1 MKNDKKT
8 IFGWCMYDWA
18 NSAYGTTVVAA
29 LLPNYF
35 ALAVVGEAGVSIAG
49 QTFSATALWGY
60 MLSASALVVFFC
72 APVLGAIADFSAA
85 KKKFLIGFAYTGS
98 LFATLLYFCTAGDV
112 WLTLLLFVG
121 SQVCFVAANVFYD
134 AFLPQITTPERLDA
148 VSSRGYAFGYVGG
161 ALQFAIALA
170 LVAISQF
177 QELPINAGS
186 RLQFAIALALGTMH
200 DVIGISESMA
210 ARIGIGMAGI
220 WWAGWTLFTVK
231 FLKESRGGEL
241 SDGGASRPG
250 GLSYQEAEASRP
262 GGLSYQEVEAS
273 RPGGLSY
280 REKGE
285 GTGHAELRW
294 HDYLKI
300 GINRTLATVEKV
312 RRFKHLTL
320 FLIAYLV
327 YNDGIHTV
335 STMATIYGTQ
345 ELNLSTTV
353 LMVTLLAV
361 QIIAIGGALVFSR
374 IANFIGT
381 KRTVM
386 LTLLL
391 WSGVV
396 TYAYFTRTATEFFL
410 LGAVVGLVLG
420 GSQALSRS
428 FYGAMIPE
436 EASAEFYG
444 FYSVFSKFSA
454 TFGPLTFSFI
464 AQVTGNARLSI
475 ISLMVFFVVGLVL
488 LGFVDEEKAKVDR
501 LAF

>member
-1 MKNDKKT
+1 MKNALDFPKEICHNKAKSSPHSEKSVMKNDKKT
-8 IFGWCMYDWA
+8 LFGWCMYDWA
-18 NSAYGTTVVAA
+18 NSAYGTTIVAA

-35 ALAVVGEAGVSIAG
+35 ARAVVGDAGVTIAG

-60 MLSASALVVFFC
+60 MLGASALIVFLC

-85 KKKFLIGFAYTGS
+85 KKKFLVSFAYTGS
-98 LFATLLYFCTAGDV
+98 LFATLLYFCTAGNV
-112 WLTLLLFVG
+112 WLLILLFIG

-134 AFLPQITTPERLDA
+134 AFLPQIASPARLDA

-161 ALQFAIALA
+161 GLQFAIALA
-170 LVAISQF
+170 LVA
-177 QELPINAGS
+177 
-186 RLQFAIALALGTMH
+186 MH
-200 DVIGISESMA
+200 DVIGISEAMA
-210 ARIGIGMAGI
+210 ARIGIGMAGL

-231 FLKESRGGEL
+231 FVKESRPERRGAGETRDEP
-241 SDGGASRPG
+241 SDARLQWP
-250 GLSYQEAEASRP
+250 
-262 GGLSYQEVEAS
+262 
-273 RPGGLSY
+273 
-280 REKGE
+280 
-285 GTGHAELRW
+285 
-294 HDYLKI
+294 DYLKI
-300 GINRTLATVEKV
+300 GVSRTIATAKKV
-312 RRFKHLTL
+312 RQFKHLTL

-345 ELNLSTTV
+345 ELGLSTTV

-374 IANFIGT
+374 IAAFMGT

-396 TYAYFTRTATEFFL
+396 TYGYFTRTAPEFFL
-410 LGAVVGLVLG
+410 LGAIVGLVLG

-436 EASAEFYG
+436 GASAEFYG

-454 TFGPLTFSFI
+454 TFGPLTFGFI
-464 AQVTGNARLSI
+464 AQVTGSARLSI
-475 ISLMVFFVVGLVL
+475 ISLMVFFLVGLVL
-488 LGFVDEEKAKVDR
+488 LAFVDEEKAKVKQD
-501 LAF
+501 F

>member
-35 ALAVVGEAGVSIAG
+35 ALAVVGEAGVSVAG
-49 QTFSATALWGY
+49 QTFSATTLWGY
-60 MLSASALVVFFC
+60 MLGASALVVFFC

-112 WLTLLLFVG
+112 WLTVLLFVG

-134 AFLPQITTPERLDA
+134 AFLPQIATPERLDA

-161 ALQFAIALA
+161 GLQFAIALA
-170 LVAISQF
+170 LVARH
-177 QELPINAGS
+177 N
-186 RLQFAIALALGTMH
+186 
-200 DVIGISESMA
+200 VIGISESMA

-231 FLKESRGGEL
+231 FLKELRRG
-241 SDGGASRPG
+241 R
-250 GLSYQEAEASRP
+250 LSY
-262 GGLSYQEVEAS
+262 
-273 RPGGLSY
+273 
-280 REKGE
+280 GE
-285 GTGHAELRW
+285 SGEEMDNAQLRW

-300 GINRTLATVEKV
+300 GISRTIATAKKV

-374 IANFIGT
+374 IANLLGT

-454 TFGPLTFSFI
+454 TFGPLTFAFI

-475 ISLMVFFVVGLVL
+475 ISLVVFFVVGLVL